1 MLRSFQR
8 LQAFNPGFK
17 VDNVLTLRISLPR
30 SYSSNQA
37 TLFHQQLVE
46 RVQGLP
52 GAQSVGSAT
61 DVPLDGNTSAT
72 MVPVEGLV
80 PPDDDIRVYRH
91 TISPNFFASL
101 GIPILR
107 GRDFTVRD
115 NAQAPRVVI
124 ISDSMAQRLWPG
136 EDPIGKRIS
145 TSRDQNRK
153 EVWDEIIGVVGDV
166 KYRTLIRDQNKD
178 PDIYLPLLQNPDP
191 AVALAVR
198 TQGDPA
204 SLVPAIRS
212 EVQRLDSNLPI
223 FDIAPMKQRVENVT
237 ANTRFSTLLLGVFA
251 AVAMLLAVV
260 GIYGVMA
267 YSVTQ
272 RTHEIGIRLALGA
285 DRRDVLKLVVGEGMA
300 LVGVGIGTGLLGA
313 FAATRILAS
322 QLYSVSATDPVTFLV
337 VSLILAGVALGACFV
352 PARRATKVDPMVA
365 LRYE

>member
-1 MLRSFQR
+1 
-8 LQAFNPGFK
+8 
-17 VDNVLTLRISLPR
+17 
-30 SYSSNQA
+30 
-37 TLFHQQLVE
+37 
-46 RVQGLP
+46 
-52 GAQSVGSAT
+52 
-61 DVPLDGNTSAT
+61 
-72 MVPVEGLV
+72 
-80 PPDDDIRVYRH
+80 
-91 TISPNFFASL
+91 
-101 GIPILR
+101 
-107 GRDFTVRD
+107 
-115 NAQAPRVVI
+115 
-124 ISDSMAQRLWPG
+124 
-136 EDPIGKRIS
+136 
-145 TSRDQNRK
+145 
-153 EVWDEIIGVVGDV
+153 
-166 KYRTLIRDQNKD
+166 
-178 PDIYLPLLQNPDP
+178 
-191 AVALAVR
+191 
-198 TQGDPA
+198 
-204 SLVPAIRS
+204 
-212 EVQRLDSNLPI
+212 VQRLDSNLPI